1 MTGTQGIAPDGTR
14 ILLCGLS
21 WKQIINET
29 GEGVTMKDAA
39 ERLGVAYDHFR
50 RKMHRLN
57 MAHWWPR
64 TQHGRAR
71 RLTKREAARL
81 AAEGCSM
88 KGAAK
93 VTGLSY
99 MRFQHLAKEYGLHNS
114 FHPN

>member
-1 MTGTQGIAPDGTR
+1 MDGTQGIAPDGTR

-21 WKQIINET
+21 YRQVVSAT

-50 RKMHRLN
+50 RKMHHLGLS
-57 MAHWWPR
+57 HWWPR

-71 RLTKREAARL
+71 RITKGEAAKL
-81 AAEGCSM
+81 AEEGYSL

-93 VTGLSY
+93 VAGLSY
-99 MRFQHLAKEYGLHNS
+99 SRFQHLAKEYGLHNS